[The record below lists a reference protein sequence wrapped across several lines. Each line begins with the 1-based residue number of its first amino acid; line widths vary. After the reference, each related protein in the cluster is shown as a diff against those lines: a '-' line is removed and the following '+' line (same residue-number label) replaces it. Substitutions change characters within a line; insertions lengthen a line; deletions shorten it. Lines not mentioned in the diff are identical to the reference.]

1 MLVVKHQ
8 EPELVDEKKEKR
20 FETMGQILADE
31 IFTSIEGYAI
41 KGVEDEVTPDKKKP
55 KTEILTDI

>member
-8 EPELVDEKKEKR
+8 EPKLVDKKEEKR
-20 FETMGQILADE
+20 FETMGEILADE

-41 KGVEDEVTPDKKKP
+41 QGVENEVTPDKKKP
-55 KTEILTDI
+55 EPEVLADI

>member
-1 MLVVKHQ
+1 MLKPKYRD
-8 EPELVDEKKEKR
+8 PEMVDPKKEER
-20 FETMGQILADE
+20 FETIGQILADE

-41 KGVEDEVTPDKKKP
+41 QGVENEVTPDKKKP